1 MRESKRGLP
10 GVLSQKMGQTS
21 IGKQVVRFCLLCIAV
36 ALQAAPFG
44 LFWLALSVDT
54 HFIWE
59 CNGMIQKFA
68 SMPVGTPASAIKRAH
83 GEPDYIT
90 NVYRRE
96 QDGQLVLREAE
107 WVYLCSDT
115 PVRVFLDSQQKVTHV
130 PPPTFL
136 TRSARAEAILLMLHI
151 AYLLGIGTAI
161 LLFGGNRIF
170 LRLQVLALGAIL
182 CLDILAVTVIFRPL
196 TSWVVR
202 ASWLALS
209 ALLAYLC
216 VVYGLRHLLLLYMRE
231 RTPKSQGST

>member
-1 MRESKRGLP
+1 
-10 GVLSQKMGQTS
+10 
-21 IGKQVVRFCLLCIAV
+21 
-36 ALQAAPFG
+36 
-44 LFWLALSVDT
+44 
-54 HFIWE
+54 
-59 CNGMIQKFA
+59 MIQKFA

-136 TRSARAEAILLMLHI
+136 ARSARAEAILLMLHI

-216 VVYGLRHLLLLYMRE
+216 VVYGLRHLLLLYIRE